1 MNLDELRTV
10 QSKERRKDSLQHLR
24 DSFYGDVADYIA
36 ELKAERTNAAEQAD
50 DPFSSPEVSRLT
62 DEIETAEEVVEAV
75 YERRVGKVVKLASF
89 AAADMPVDEDGMTAE
104 EQALFDDLVTRI
116 ETNKTNV
123 LDILAGKQRPGDVD
137 TDSPA
142 ASEPSDA
149 TSTTPETTSATER
162 PETDPMTESNADSA
176 GVLAD
181 AMGGDDDGDET
192 VGDVSETAAPE
203 RAAQSEQDR
212 SAESGHTPVDPEAAP
227 PGAVSTAESESSTTD
242 PESVGATRTVEGE
255 SEAAETTQTTNP
267 SEAAETVGDSGLD
280 TERTTVRITQDVGA
294 IFGVDEREYDLEKED
309 VVSLPTTNADPLVER
324 DAAERLD

>member
-36 ELKAERTNAAEQAD
+36 ELKAERTTAAEQAD

-89 AAADMPVDEDGMTAE
+89 AAADMPVDEDGMTTE
-104 EQALFDDLVTRI
+104 EQALFDDLVARI
-116 ETNKTNV
+116 GTNKRNV
-123 LDILAGKQRPGDVD
+123 LDILAGKRRPGDVES
-137 TDSPA
+137 DSQP

-149 TSTTPETTSATER
+149 TATTQESTSATEV
-162 PETDPMTESNADSA
+162 EEAGAVSESTADSA

-181 AMGGDDDGDET
+181 AMGTGDDDPT
-192 VGDVSETAAPE
+192 GDVPETAVSGQPDP
-203 RAAQSEQDR
+203 SNDGDGG
-212 SAESGHTPVDPEAAP
+212 GHTPVEPEDAP
-227 PGAVSTAESESSTTD
+227 PGAVSATDAESTGE
-242 PESVGATRTVEGE
+242 PESGPSSSETTGAGAMEGTE
-255 SEAAETTQTTNP
+255 ATETTETTEAAETTETTDASP
-267 SEAAETVGDSGLD
+267 D

-294 IFGVDEREYDLEKED
+294 IFGVDEREYDLAKED
-309 VVSLPTTNADPLVER
+309 VVSLPTTNAEPLIER
-324 DAAERLD
+324 EAAERLD

>member
-50 DPFSSPEVSRLT
+50 DPFSSPEVSQLT

-89 AAADMPVDEDGMTAE
+89 AAADMPVDEDGMTTE

-123 LDILAGKQRPGDVD
+123 LDILAGKRRPDDVD
-137 TDSPA
+137 TEPQA
-142 ASEPSDA
+142 ASEPSDVTA
-149 TSTTPETTSATER
+149 TTRESTSATEV
-162 PETDPMTESNADSA
+162 PEADSVSESTADSA

-181 AMGGDDDGDET
+181 AMGAGDDDA
-192 VGDVSETAAPE
+192 VGDVAESAAGGQSG
-203 RAAQSEQDR
+203 AAGESEQ
-212 SAESGHTPVDPEAAP
+212 SGHTPVEPEAAP
-227 PGAVSTAESESSTTD
+227 PGAVSTADAESSATD
-242 PESVGATRTVEGE
+242 AES
-255 SEAAETTQTTNP
+255 SPAET
-267 SEAAETVGDSGLD
+267 SEQMEPTEAVATADGPETD

-294 IFGVDEREYDLEKED
+294 IFGVDEREYDLAKED
-309 VVSLPTTNADPLVER
+309 VVSLPTTNAEPLIER
-324 DAAERLD
+324 EAAERLD

>member
-36 ELKAERTNAAEQAD
+36 ALKDERNGAAEQAD

-89 AAADMPVDEDGMTAE
+89 AAADMPVDDDGMTAE
-104 EQALFDDLVTRI
+104 EKALFDDLVTRI

-123 LDILAGKQRPGDVD
+123 LDILAGKRRPGEVQ
-137 TDSPA
+137 TESPA

-149 TSTTPETTSATER
+149 TPTTSETTAATESER
-162 PETDPMTESNADSA
+162 ERTEPQPAETSPTNETAESP

-181 AMGGDDDGDET
+181 VMGSGESGTSDDET
-192 VGDVSETAAPE
+192 AG
-203 RAAQSEQDR
+203 
-212 SAESGHTPVDPEAAP
+212 ESGHTPVEPEAAP
-227 PGAVSTAESESSTTD
+227 PGAGSDETAPSSSENRSTDEATAPEPE
-242 PESVGATRTVEGE
+242 PESAGSDT
-255 SEAAETTQTTNP
+255 
-267 SEAAETVGDSGLD
+267 LD
-280 TERTTVRITQDVGA
+280 DDHERTTVRITQDVGA
-294 IFGVDEREYDLEKED
+294 IFGVDEREYDLVKED
-309 VVSLPTTNADPLVER
+309 VVTLPTTNAEPLIQRE
-324 DAAERLD
+324 AAERLD